1 VEYVSG
7 MGSVNGKVAL
17 ITGGANGVGAEVA
30 RRLHAK
36 GAKLVLTDLD
46 EGKLKE
52 TASALGDRRVLTV
65 VADVR
70 DLPAM
75 EAAVTKGVER
85 FGGIDIAIAN
95 AGIATAGSVLGVDPQ
110 AFKTLIDVNIVGV
123 FHTVRAALPSVI
135 DRRGYVLIVS
145 SAAAYA
151 AAPGMAPYDASKA
164 AVEHFANALRMEVAH
179 RGVDVGSAHMLW
191 IDTPMVREGK
201 ADSAA
206 FREMLSSL
214 PGPLGKTTSVEKC
227 GEIFVK
233 GIEARK
239 RHINCPRWVGLM
251 RWLKP
256 VLASP
261 VGESQTLKST
271 PDLLP
276 RMDAEVAALG
286 RSMSART
293 EEIEKH

>member
-1 VEYVSG
+1 MS
-7 MGSVNGKVAL
+7 SVNGKVAL

-30 RRLHAK
+30 RRLHAR
-36 GAKLVLTDLD
+36 GAKLCLTDLD
-46 EGKLKE
+46 ESKLKQA
-52 TASALGDRRVLTV
+52 ASALGDDRVLAV
-65 VADVR
+65 AADVR
-70 DLPAM
+70 DLSAM
-75 EAAVTKGVER
+75 EAAVAQGVER
-85 FGGIDIAIAN
+85 FGGIDIVMAN

-110 AFKTLIDVNIVGV
+110 AFKTLIDVNVVGV

-135 DRRGYVLIVS
+135 ERRGYVLIVS

-179 RGVDVGSAHMLW
+179 QGVDVGSAHMLW

-214 PGPLGKTTSVEKC
+214 PGPLSKTTSVEKC

-239 RHINCPRWVGLM
+239 RQINCPRWVGLM

-256 VLASP
+256 ILASP
-261 VGESQTLKST
+261 VGELATLKSV

-293 EEIEKH
+293 EEIEKR